1 MKIAIVYPRANI
13 DTVPSLIGAAEELA
27 AHGYDVDLFTYTQAG
42 QPAPEFGS
50 ARIRLRVLGTEGL
63 VDHSTARLRRLVKR
77 AGWLPSAARA
87 PLARGYQ
94 ALGAGLAG
102 GSRLAA
108 RARVAMAERARLAV
122 AERARGAVAEGSE
135 PYACVIGVD
144 PDGLTFAHGMARGAP
159 LGYFSLELLL
169 SYELSTAADAQ
180 LKAREREL
188 SRQAAF
194 VVVQDEARARLLADD
209 NGLAWERLVLVP
221 NAPPGPARR
230 QPTRYWHTRFNL
242 PAEARVVIHSGSLGD
257 WTGIEDIVD
266 SAGDWPEP
274 WVLVIHTRYEAESSG
289 YVEAL
294 RRRADPRRVWFS
306 LKPVRRQDY
315 DALIDGA
322 DVGLAFYVPT
332 GASSFTG
339 TNVGTIGLSSG
350 KLAYY
355 LRAGLPVIVNR
366 AASISAEVETAGAG
380 VAVDHARALGAALR
394 HVATEYDAMSARACA
409 FFDDRLAF
417 GRAFVEVVRRVD
429 ALR

>member
-1 MKIAIVYPRANI
+1 VRRIAIVYPRANI
-13 DTVPSLIGAAEELA
+13 DTVPTLVGAVEQFAES
-27 AHGYDVDLFTYTQAG
+27 GYEVDVFTYTQAG
-42 QPAPEFGS
+42 QRAPEFGS
-50 ARIRLRVLGTEGL
+50 PRVRLRLLGTEGR
-63 VDHSTARLRRLVKR
+63 VDHSTARLRGLVKR
-77 AGWLPSAARA
+77 AGWLPGVARA

-94 ALGAGLAG
+94 ALGASLAG

-108 RARVAMAERARLAV
+108 RAREAIAERALEAV
-122 AERARGAVAEGSE
+122 AERTQ

-144 PDGLTFAHGMARGAP
+144 PDGLMLAESLARGAP

-169 SYELSTAADAQ
+169 SSELSTAAEAQ
-180 LKAREREL
+180 LKAHEREL

-194 VVVQDEARARLLADD
+194 VVVQDEDRARLLADD
-209 NGLAWERLVLVP
+209 NGIAWERVVLVP

-230 QPTRYWHTRFNL
+230 QPTRYWHTRFGL

-257 WTGIEDIVD
+257 WTGIDDIVD
-266 SAGDWPEP
+266 AAAKWPEP
-274 WVLVIHTRYEAESSG
+274 WVLVVHTRYNAESSG

-294 RRRADPRRVWFS
+294 RARADPRRVCFS
-306 LKPVRRQDY
+306 LRPVRRQDY
-315 DALIDGA
+315 DALVDGA

-339 TNVGTIGLSSG
+339 SNVGTIGLSSG

-355 LRAGLPVIVNR
+355 LRAGLPVVVNR
-366 AASISAEVETAGAG
+366 ASSIARLVESRGAG
-380 VAVDHARALGAALR
+380 VAVEDARSIGSALDRLAAD
-394 HVATEYDAMSARACA
+394 YDALSAGACA

-417 GRAFVEVVRRVD
+417 GRAFAEVVRRVD